1 MEGSSVGNTS
11 QFPVADKVLES
22 GVDRAE
28 TWPERRAES
37 TFVRLETIADRL
49 ASPTEIS
56 PDKAVFRRWFSRRIG
71 DWISRRKTGVS
82 HAVFQAF
89 RLAKISEI
97 SVVISCD

>member
-49 ASPTEIS
+49 ASPAEIS
-56 PDKAVFRRWFSRRIG
+56 PDKAVFRLWFSGGKGLDKSTENR
-71 DWISRRKTGVS
+71 
-82 HAVFQAF
+82 
-89 RLAKISEI
+89 
-97 SVVISCD
+97 VVPRFVTSFPVG